1 MEEQKQA
8 TLDVLNGHNIQ
19 TVALYMEKLTINML
33 RDTAKD
39 ILPIGGKVLLY
50 GSRARGEAHEGS
62 DWDLLVLVDKPAL
75 DADDYEKICY
85 PLVVTGWKHGEDVS
99 PQLYTKK
106 EWDMRSIT
114 PYHANVE
121 KDKVV
126 IYESK

>member
-1 MEEQKQA
+1 
-8 TLDVLNGHNIQ
+8 
-19 TVALYMEKLTINML
+19 MEKLTINML

-121 KDKVV
+121 KDKIV